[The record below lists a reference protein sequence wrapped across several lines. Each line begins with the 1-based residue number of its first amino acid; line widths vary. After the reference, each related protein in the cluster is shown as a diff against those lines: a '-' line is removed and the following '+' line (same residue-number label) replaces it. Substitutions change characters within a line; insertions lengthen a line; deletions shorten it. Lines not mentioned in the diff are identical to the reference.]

1 MPLTF
6 YDCGEP
12 YEPTDDDFRE
22 LHEDLEPFELELNL
36 MPCGYELV
44 TEGVIEQGYR
54 RSY

>member
-1 MPLTF
+1 MKDLTF

-36 MPCGYELV
+36 
-44 TEGVIEQGYR
+44 TEGE
-54 RSY
+54 